1 MDCDHWLHTSWCWTL
16 NLSPGLLLWPGVQC
30 SSWPV
35 IMSRPAKAWRRD
47 DRWSIK
53 SIFTLITDI
62 LRIKNVQ
69 RFAIQLH
76 FHQFWIFG
84 ASLSMK
90 TNAWH
95 LVHSLLTLLPLLTL
109 LHGAWCCEHNISDQM
124 RPSLVST
131 SRTIALCSRCA
142 WLLYTHTV
150 FTADI
155 RRSWGGWVPRVLCG
169 DLAISCTL
177 QSNTTMDVMI
187 VVQPTSTY
195 EGLLFSWTKDKMP
208 MVIQKSTFSHHSFS
222 LFLTG

>member
-16 NLSPGLLLWPGVQC
+16 NLSSGLLLWPGVQC

-131 SRTIALCSRCA
+131 SRTIALCPRCA

-155 RRSWGGWVPRVLCG
+155 SGAEVDESPGCCVGTWQLAALCRATRQWMSWL
-169 DLAISCTL
+169 SC
-177 QSNTTMDVMI
+177 S
-187 VVQPTSTY
+187 PP
-195 EGLLFSWTKDKMP
+195 LLTRGFC
-208 MVIQKSTFSHHSFS
+208 
-222 LFLTG
+222 FLEPKIKCRW

>member
-1 MDCDHWLHTSWCWTL
+1 MLPSNVTTHQQMDCDHWLHTSWCWTL
-16 NLSPGLLLWPGVQC
+16 NLSPGLVLWPGVQC

-53 SIFTLITDI
+53 SIFTPITDI

-109 LHGAWCCEHNISDQM
+109 LHGAWCCEHNISGQM

-131 SRTIALCSRCA
+131 SRTIVFPLCLTA
-142 WLLYTHTV
+142 VLL
-150 FTADI
+150 TASLSVVL
-155 RRSWGGWVPRVLCG
+155 RS
-169 DLAISCTL
+169 
-177 QSNTTMDVMI
+177 
-187 VVQPTSTY
+187 
-195 EGLLFSWTKDKMP
+195 
-208 MVIQKSTFSHHSFS
+208 
-222 LFLTG
+222 